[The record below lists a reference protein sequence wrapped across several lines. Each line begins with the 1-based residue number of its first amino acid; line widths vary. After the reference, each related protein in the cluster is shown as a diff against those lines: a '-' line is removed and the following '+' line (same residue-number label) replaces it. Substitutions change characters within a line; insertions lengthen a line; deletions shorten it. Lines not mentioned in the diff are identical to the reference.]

1 MLNPRE
7 AFGDL
12 DVTFVPQHSQSYEG
26 LSPGAQERK
35 SANLTG
41 LVVRLRDVIKLKT
54 AAARPTDLD
63 ALPALIR
70 ITQRERQQRRDSDYG
85 LEL

>member
-12 DVTFVPQHSQSYEG
+12 DVTFVPRHSQSYEG

-35 SANLTG
+35 GADLTG